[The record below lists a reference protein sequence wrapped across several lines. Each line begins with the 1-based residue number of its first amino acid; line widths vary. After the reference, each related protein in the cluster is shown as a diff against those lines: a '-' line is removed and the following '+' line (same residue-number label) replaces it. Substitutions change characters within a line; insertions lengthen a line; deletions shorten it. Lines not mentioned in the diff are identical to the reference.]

1 MRLYEQTIPCGTL
14 CYQDCSPFVRL
25 DLVVMELASKSEINY
40 LRGLGRG
47 LLLTRKLFANGK
59 K

>member
-40 LRGLGRG
+40 LGAWA
-47 LLLTRKLFANGK
+47 TTAVNQKTVCK
-59 K
+59 W

>member
-25 DLVVMELASKSEINY
+25 HLVVMELASKSEINY
-40 LRGLGRG
+40 LGGLGDVCC
-47 LLLTRKLFANGK
+47 
-59 K
+59 